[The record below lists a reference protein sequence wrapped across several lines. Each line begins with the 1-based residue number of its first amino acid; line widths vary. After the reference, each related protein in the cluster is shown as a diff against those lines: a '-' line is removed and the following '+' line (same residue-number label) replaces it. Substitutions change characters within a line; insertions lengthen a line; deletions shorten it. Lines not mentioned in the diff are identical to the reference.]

1 MHLRHHARALV
12 ALAAAYAV
20 ALQAILLAVGAP
32 IAGAGEFTALPICST
47 LGSVLGS
54 ALGAGHSAPADRGHD
69 CLGACLAGCCCGA
82 AVGAALAPSLSSAP
96 APLPTLAA
104 PFETTPVLLCNATGA
119 HRSRAPPL

>member
-32 IAGAGEFTALPICST
+32 IAGAGEFTALPICSV
-47 LGSVLGS
+47 LGSVLGSALGS

-69 CLGACLAGCCCGA
+69 CLGPCLAGCCCGT
-82 AVGAALAPSLSSAP
+82 AVGAAPAPSLSYAP
-96 APLPTLAA
+96 APVPTPCAA
-104 PFETTPVLLCNATGA
+104 LHRNTGL
-119 HRSRAPPL
+119 RSH